1 MHVSSFLNLLC
12 LQPPFAGGPRCA
24 TVSQENN
31 FVFVLSIIWNLLP
44 DSPVSKY
51 TFNDKN
57 DLSSVNI
64 RRSLEEYLKLHA
76 LADTINNI
84 QKLQSECGI
93 KLIMTGKEDPDEL
106 ECFVQY
112 RVAFYVAG
120 GESALQNFFCFLDG
134 YLQFKSKQFAR
145 ANPFEVKIHP
155 HDLI

>member
-1 MHVSSFLNLLC
+1 M
-12 LQPPFAGGPRCA
+12 QPSLTGGPRCA
-24 TVSQENN
+24 TVNQESN
-31 FVFVLSIIWNLLP
+31 FVFVLSIIWYHP
-44 DSPVSKY
+44 PHISVSKY

-76 LADTINNI
+76 LADTIDNI

-93 KLIMTGKEDPDEL
+93 KLVMTGKEDPDEL

-120 GESALQNFFCFLDG
+120 GESALQNFFFFLGG
-134 YLQFKSKQFAR
+134 YRQCKSKQFAP